1 MQVFLLAKKMLR
13 LSAPADTKI
22 GSGSTL
28 KVAAT
33 GGSSSATLAMDI
45 VKFPLLSVLFFLFQ
59 NFYQFHLFVHLAHY
73 SKVALLVYHYV

>member
-13 LSAPADTKI
+13 LSAPANTKI

-33 GGSSSATLAMDI
+33 GGSSSATLDRISFEMSTNL
-45 VKFPLLSVLFFLFQ
+45 FTFLL
-59 NFYQFHLFVHLAHY
+59 
-73 SKVALLVYHYV
+73 